1 MRKKFIL
8 QTYKNFR
15 GFGRSRRSHLKVAGF
30 RVTEFMTTDLANDW
44 QNKLLWVND
53 RPENN
58 VYERKAME
66 SMGLEFTLVLST
78 DEALQML
85 GVHRFAAI
93 ISDIRRKEGPCE
105 GYVLLE
111 AVRAKDKTKPFSIYA
126 GSRARH
132 HQREAALCDAPGA
145 TNIAEEL
152 VNDRLGAVDDGA
164 LSPGRPGVRPT
175 PERDSTAL
183 HFGLHCITAMYHR
196 NVYR

>member
-8 QTYKNFR
+8 QTYKNFC
-15 GFGRSRRSHLKVAGF
+15 GFGGSRRSNLKVAGF

-66 SMGLEFTLVLST
+66 SMGHEFTNVLST
-78 DEALQML
+78 NEALQML
-85 GVHRFAAI
+85 GVRRFAAI
-93 ISDIRRKEGPCE
+93 ISDIGQKEGPYE

-111 AVRAKDKTKPFSIYA
+111 AASAKDKTTPFFIYA

-132 HQREAALCDAPGA
+132 HQREAALRDAQDA

-152 VNDRLGAVDDGA
+152 ANHRLAAVDDGA

-175 PERDSTAL
+175 PETDSAAL